1 MMVPYDTIMQKIN
14 AVAEQIAQDYVNDE
28 ELVLVGVLNGAA
40 IFMTHLLHALWSVG
54 LTNVRMDFVG
64 VSSYGSSTESS
75 RHPKLTHDLRHDI
88 AGKQV
93 LIVEDIIDT
102 GHTLHFLR
110 HFLSERSPASLKVA
124 VLVEKP
130 ARKEVEVPVDYTAIT
145 VENKWIEGFGF
156 DRDGFGRGCP
166 HIFTRE

>member
-1 MMVPYDTIMQKIN
+1 MVPNDTIMEKIRSL
-14 AVAEQIAQDYVNDE
+14 AQQIADDYSNEE

-40 IFMTHLLHALWSVG
+40 IFMTHLLHALWNVG
-54 LTNVRMDFVG
+54 MTNVRMDFVG
-64 VSSYGSSTESS
+64 VTSYGDGTESS
-75 RHPKLTHDLRHDI
+75 RNPKLTHDLRHDI
-88 AGKQV
+88 CGKQV

-110 HFLSERSPASLKVA
+110 RFLGEREPTSLKIA

-130 ARKEVEVPVDYTAIT
+130 ARKEVEVPVDYIAMT